1 MGFYV
6 IVALTV
12 LNHIAYKGS
21 KMLISLYAIDLG
33 ASPLTIGILYS
44 LYSLFSLFLAL
55 YAGRISDRL
64 GARVPMLM
72 GSLALGC
79 GLLLPYLWHGF
90 AALFISATL
99 IGTLY
104 IFYTVSAQH
113 LIGAFGSGQK
123 RTRNYAT
130 FSLGVALTALIGP
143 TLTGFLID
151 STSFQTTYLVLALL
165 PVGPIVFLLFF
176 ARGLP
181 SVAEYEKRSGERTM
195 DLVRNLPLRRALLVS
210 GLIETGGELYNFYMP
225 IYGHSIGLSASR
237 IGIIIG
243 TYAVAVLLTRLVMTA
258 LVRRSSE
265 EAVLCGS
272 LALAAAACIVFPF
285 VTSVYMLAAI
295 SFALGSGLGCCGPLS
310 MVITYNRAPAGRN
323 GEAIGL
329 RQSVQKFTEVLVP
342 LIFGTLGSA
351 FGIGPAFWMD
361 ALLLGGGALIMKADA
376 QQRARTPPKSA
387 E

>member
-12 LNHIAYKGS
+12 LNHTAYKGS

-44 LYSLFSLFLAL
+44 LYSFFSLFIAL

-64 GARVPMLM
+64 GPRLPMLI

-79 GLLLPYLWHGF
+79 GLLMPFLWRGF
-90 AALFISATL
+90 GALFVSAML
-99 IGTLY
+99 IGTFY
-104 IFYTVSAQH
+104 IFYSVSAQH
-113 LIGAFGSGQK
+113 LVGAFGAGHK

-130 FSLGVALTALIGP
+130 FSLGIALTGLLGP
-143 TLTGFLID
+143 TVTGFLID
-151 STSFQTTYLVLALL
+151 TVGHQAAYLVLALF

-176 ARGLP
+176 ARALP
-181 SVAEYEKRSGERTM
+181 RMAEDAKRGGQRTM
-195 DLVRNLPLRRALLVS
+195 DLVRNIPLRRALLVA
-210 GLIETGGELYNFYMP
+210 GIIETGGELYQFYMP
-225 IYGHSIGLSASR
+225 IYGHSIGLSATR
-237 IGIIIG
+237 IGLVIG

-258 LVRRSSE
+258 LVKRSSE
-265 EAVLCGS
+265 EAVLYGS
-272 LALAAAACIVFPF
+272 LALASVACVLLPF
-285 VTSVYMLAAI
+285 ATSVYMLAVI
-295 SFALGSGLGCCGPLS
+295 SFVLGVGLGCCGPLS

-323 GEAIGL
+323 GEAMGL

-342 LIFGTLGSA
+342 LIFGTVGSA

-361 ALLLGGGALIMKADA
+361 AVLLGGGALLMKADA
-376 QQRARTPPKSA
+376 RQRAGGAGKNA
-387 E
+387 A

>member
-113 LIGAFGSGQK
+113 LIGAFGAGQK

-243 TYAVAVLLTRLVMTA
+243 TYAVAVLMTRLVMTA

-285 VTSVYMLAAI
+285 VTSVYMLAAN
-295 SFALGSGLGCCGPLS
+295 SFALGIGLGCCGPLS